1 MFLYMQC
8 TKRSAHGDHST
19 FGYLPFCTARFHDAL
34 HPTADILSSSL
45 DAYDSLFCQ
54 PPVDESPLTK
64 TPSPIRFS
72 NRVPIQPK
80 CPKQVNQEMITTG
93 LVESS
98 YLLHPFNHPD
108 DMDDGGLPPP
118 SVAVIAP
125 LS

>member
-1 MFLYMQC
+1 
-8 TKRSAHGDHST
+8 
-19 FGYLPFCTARFHDAL
+19 
-34 HPTADILSSSL
+34 
-45 DAYDSLFCQ
+45 
-54 PPVDESPLTK
+54 
-64 TPSPIRFS
+64 
-72 NRVPIQPK
+72 
-80 CPKQVNQEMITTG
+80 MITAG